1 MGFKVLLPDQKRKV
15 DEKSKMAPKSLGA
28 TEEFGQLDLREDD
41 VPEQI
46 EYINQFGNHSKKE

>member
-1 MGFKVLLPDQKRKV
+1 MV
-15 DEKSKMAPKSLGA
+15 PKSLGA

-46 EYINQFGNHSKKE
+46 EYINQFGNHSKKEKSKKVKAVDSKYEMVG